1 MSAIALT
8 SASLF
13 GLCGAALVGIGLFC
27 VISHPELLRRVVG
40 FNILGAGIFL
50 VFGAVSRRAAA
61 VGLGGDP
68 VPQAMVITGIVVAF
82 AATALAIALLRRL
95 ASLTG
100 TATLDTPSPKT
111 ARETPSGSE
120 A

>member
-1 MSAIALT
+1 MSALALT

-27 VISHPELLRRVVG
+27 IVSHPDLLRRIIG

-50 VFGAVSRRAAA
+50 VFGAVARRGAAM
-61 VGLGGDP
+61 GLGGDP

-82 AATALAIALLRRL
+82 AATALAVSLLRRL
-95 ASLTG
+95 ASLTRS
-100 TATLDTPSPKT
+100 ATLDATTP
-111 ARETPSGSE
+111 ATPPRSD